1 MGEKET
7 ARLHQV
13 PDRQR
18 STVRLITV
26 EIIDRVAED
35 APALIQPAQAAELLC
50 RLIGDK
56 DREHFVALHLDVRH
70 RVIAAETVS
79 IGSLNQSLVHAREVF
94 KAAILNNA
102 HAILCGH
109 NHPSGDLTPSP
120 EDQAVEARL
129 RDAGRLL
136 GIPLLDFVI
145 VSGSR
150 YWAREENR

>member
-1 MGEKET
+1 MGDQET
-7 ARLHQV
+7 ERLQHQPDARHGN
-13 PDRQR
+13 
-18 STVRLITV
+18 VRLVTV

-35 APALIQPAQAAELLC
+35 APALLEPAKAAEFLC
-50 RLIGDK
+50 RLIGGK

-79 IGSLNQSLVHAREVF
+79 IGTLNQSLVHAREVF

-109 NHPSGDLTPSP
+109 NHPSGDLTPSQ

-150 YWAREENR
+150 YWAREESR